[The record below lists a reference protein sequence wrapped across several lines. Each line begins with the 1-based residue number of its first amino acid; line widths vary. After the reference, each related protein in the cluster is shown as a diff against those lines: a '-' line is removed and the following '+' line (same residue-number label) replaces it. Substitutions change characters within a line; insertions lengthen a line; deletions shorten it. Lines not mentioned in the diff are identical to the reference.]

1 MKILAF
7 DASTEYCSTALWVN
21 GVVVV
26 REQLAGITH
35 SQLLLPQCQDVLAE
49 AGYTFADLD
58 GIAFGMGP
66 GSFTGLRIA
75 CAVAQGLAFAADVP
89 VVGVSGLQA
98 LALATGAEKVIA
110 CLDARMGE
118 IYHATYLRDEG
129 NWKLLGDISVCHP
142 ANAPL
147 VKGSGWVGCGTGF
160 NVYAEVL
167 VARYGDALYG
177 VDAAVYPRAADIAT
191 LAARQLALGLGQSA
205 ELAAPLYIRDKVALK
220 ICER

>member
-7 DASTEYCSTALWVN
+7 DASTEYCSTALWID
-21 GVVVV
+21 GVVSS
-26 REQLAGITH
+26 REQHAGITH
-35 SQLLLPQCQDVLAE
+35 SQLLLPQCQEVLAE
-49 AGYTFADLD
+49 AGFGFADLD

-118 IYHATYLRDEG
+118 IYHATYLREDDVH
-129 NWKLLGDISVCHP
+129 LLEDISVCHP
-142 ANAPL
+142 ADAPL
-147 VKGSGWVGCGTGF
+147 VNGDGWVGCGTGF
-160 NVYAEVL
+160 AVYAEVL
-167 VARYGDALYG
+167 AARYGAALQC
-177 VDAAVYPRAADIAT
+177 VDVAVYPRAGDIAT
-191 LAARQLALGLGQSA
+191 LAARQLVLGLGQAA
-205 ELAAPLYIRDKVALK
+205 EFAAPLYIRDKVALK